1 MLSRN
6 RRHVGR
12 SLRSGFTLIE
22 LLVVIA
28 IIAVLIAL
36 LVPAVQQ
43 AREAARRMQC
53 VNNLKQIG
61 LAMHNFHDVRLRLP
75 NGRLLN
81 RGSQSSWAQSI
92 WTSILPYID
101 QKNLF
106 DKIDVTKPM
115 IPDNATA
122 LATPVPM
129 FNCPSD
135 PTELVR
141 TDRFLAGGIPFNH
154 PAGALSYR
162 GSGGS
167 NWNSGNYRHVETTG
181 RFAGG
186 RRADCCNNGMFT
198 GGYFDLPD
206 PNDRNEVFTR
216 FADVTDGLSNTVM
229 TGESINEWSNF
240 GWWYWNN
247 VTLGISAFPMNIC
260 RELKSGCVGSSL
272 NHGYNSWHNSG
283 ANFGFGDGSVKFLS
297 QNIDMK
303 VYYAIATID
312 GGEIVSEF

>member
-1 MLSRN
+1 MLSSN
-6 RRHVGR
+6 RRPAGK
-12 SLRSGFTLIE
+12 SQRSGFTLIE

-75 NGRLLN
+75 NGRLQN
-81 RGSQSSWAQSI
+81 RGSQASWSQSI
-92 WTSILPYID
+92 WTCILPYID

-122 LATPVPM
+122 LATPIPM

-135 PTELVR
+135 PTDLVR
-141 TDRFLAGGIPFNH
+141 TDRFLAIGARFNH

-162 GSGGS
+162 GASGS
-167 NWNSGNYRHVETTG
+167 NWGSGQYAHVEATG
-181 RFAGG
+181 RFAGIG
-186 RRADCCNNGMFT
+186 RADCCGNGMFT
-198 GGYFDLPD
+198 GGYFDVEPEI
-206 PNDRNEVFTR
+206 RREIFTR

-229 TGESINEWSNF
+229 TGETINEWSNF

-247 VTLGISAFPMNIC
+247 VTVGMSAFPMNIC
-260 RELKSGCVGSSL
+260 RELRSGCVGSGL
-272 NHGYNSWHNSG
+272 NVGYNSWHNGG
-283 ANFGFGDGSVKFLS
+283 ANFGFGDGSVRFLS

-312 GGEIVSEF
+312 GGEVVSEF